1 MSGREIWLTR
11 NDRFAWVRYD
21 TATGRV
27 LSEMRPRARSAPTA
41 GLLGKCSGKS
51 VAFYVDAENT
61 GYIIQSGTTAIH
73 FDDSTRVR
81 FWKTHRNT
89 RSHLT
94 VERDELRLELSEW
107 TFATAADPV
116 TDPVS
121 SKDFLGTVHDF
132 VTRDERRR
140 HGLSVWSQSADPTSC

>member
-1 MSGREIWLTR
+1 MPGREIWLTR

-27 LSEMRPRARSAPTA
+27 RSEMRPKSPSAPTA
-41 GLLGKCSGKS
+41 GLLGKCSGKP

-61 GYIIQSGTTAIH
+61 GYILQSGPTVIPL
-73 FDDSTRVR
+73 DDRALVR

-94 VERDELRLELSEW
+94 VERDDRRLQLSEW

-121 SKDFLGTVHDF
+121 SKDFLGTVDDF

-140 HGLSVWSQSADPTSC
+140 QGLSVWSQSADPTTS